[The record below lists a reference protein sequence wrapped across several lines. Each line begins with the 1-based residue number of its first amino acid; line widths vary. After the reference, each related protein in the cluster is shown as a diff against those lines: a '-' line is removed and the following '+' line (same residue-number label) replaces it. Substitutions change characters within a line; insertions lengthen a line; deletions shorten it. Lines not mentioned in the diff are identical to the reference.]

1 MLKLKKFLANI
12 PRQVFLYYN
21 KRDLLNVVISCYE
34 QVKEFARVMQEFINN
49 VNNGVYNKPVTN
61 IITKKG
67 NTERKYIVHRVI
79 SWRAK
84 KGSLYYFNGYPKIQ
98 GFIKKKNPDALEPTM
113 PWSFPLIYDGINL
126 YNPAP
131 VLIEIIKDFDFT
143 KDELFTGY
151 TFERA
156 NSFPKD
162 NNIYEKVKD
171 YIKITRYDSR
181 GKRLNGSCHSPFFKI
196 VDNKVI
202 CTRQL
207 SLPDKFSL
215 NDASSVNDIRNN
227 ILKEDYHTIYFNIK
241 SERRG
246 TRCIYKRD
254 SNNNNIMLNNDKP
267 IIAGHMHSKK
277 YRLSRTLRHAG
288 KILVY
293 TYHIKGE
300 YKHLMSK
307 DYYIRLKTIHNGGKD
322 NIYNAKYIHTK
333 KV

>member
-67 NTERKYIVHRVI
+67 NVERKYIVHRVI
-79 SWRAK
+79 SWRAR
-84 KGSLYYFNGYPKIQ
+84 KGSLYYFNGFPKIQ
-98 GFIKKKNPDALEPTM
+98 GFTKKITNNGTAEFM
-113 PWSFPLIYDGINL
+113 IWSFPLCHGMFDDGI
-126 YNPAP
+126 P
-131 VLIEIIKDFDFT
+131 VSIEIIKDFDFT
-143 KDELFTGY
+143 KEELFNGKIFTTTSKT
-151 TFERA
+151 TF
-156 NSFPKD
+156 D
-162 NNIYEKVKD
+162 NIYDIVKD
-171 YIKITRYDSR
+171 YIKITRHDSR
-181 GKRLNGSCHSPFFKI
+181 SKRLNGSCYSPFFKI

-207 SLPDKFSL
+207 FLPDKFKL
-215 NDASSVNDIRNN
+215 NHAFSVDDIEYYL
-227 ILKEDYHTIYFNIK
+227 LKEECDTICFKIK

-246 TRCIYKRD
+246 TRCIYERD
-254 SNNNNIMLNNDKP
+254 LSNDNIILNNNKP
-267 IIAGHMHSKK
+267 IIVKHINSKK
-277 YRLSRTLRHAG
+277 YRLSSNLKHAG

-307 DYYIRLKTIHNGGKD
+307 NYYVRLKTIYNGGKS
-322 NIYNAKYIHTK
+322 NINNASYIHTK